1 VLLARSRRL
10 SRTAAHTDGGRRRG
24 CERICVQAGVACM
37 QSSGGKAG
45 AETVRAALAAALS
58 AQPMTPAVARTLET
72 QPGAVLQVSVLY
84 SDRAVE

>member
-1 VLLARSRRL
+1 
-10 SRTAAHTDGGRRRG
+10 
-24 CERICVQAGVACM
+24 M